1 MPADPPLS
9 PKPSN
14 PPAKPA
20 SDAAVADN
28 TGPSPAAAPA
38 TSSPQPPALLL
49 EVFGGP
55 EAPFTTAARTLKL
68 QTARPLDKHFQQD
81 ILDDGCFRTA
91 SQHAACSSVKA
102 LWVAIPPGPW
112 LPPAHTHSPAEAL
125 RTASHP
131 KGRPDLPEQARP
143 QLQQSQQAL
152 ARAAQLA
159 RTVHASGGTFFF
171 EAHPASTAWNDPEL
185 QHTLQACGCVL
196 ARVPFC
202 AHGLDLH
209 GAWLL
214 ASNEPQTST
223 LGHTCQHPLGTHR
236 VQLLKRKH
244 EPASSRE
251 TALHYP
257 ASLCQAVLALV
268 KHQVSTGELARLP
281 LQPLPASPSVGPAS
295 ILRPSICDGAGMHS
309 TADHSSPGSKTSR
322 LQSLR
327 HAWLTWA
334 HSLDLPKRI
343 SAHLMQGLPEHPL
356 SENEC
361 LQAATMAHACLH
373 PHCHS
378 PECLSIAPDQ
388 PFRLQ
393 LLQLLATATNDPD
406 EDIVQLMQQG
416 VPTGAFGPLPAS
428 KQWPPAADMPDDDLA
443 PPALLHCEG
452 NWKRAEEHP
461 EVLQALLAKE
471 IEGGFVAAF
480 DGSEEDAKARWPAG
494 TAIGKLNIVFSD
506 ERDARLV
513 LDSSICNLNARC
525 TLPERMALPS
535 ALDVQLSFSP
545 HDPLAIWRAL
555 CLDFKAAHKRMRV
568 KASEH
573 GTLLFRVAG
582 LLYFYKVCHFGARF
596 SSYWWGRAA
605 GLITR
610 ILHAL
615 LQDRPHRAWIYVDD
629 LLSLLWHAQAH
640 EQACL
645 IILLLASIN
654 APMSWKKAQLAD
666 SVTWCGWTFD
676 LQVQQVWLASAK
688 LEKLRMQM
696 QALLKHPK
704 CARKSLEACLGLL
717 MWATTLSTYLRPML
731 APLYRDLHSGKGTL
745 KSIAPRLWPQ
755 FLHALDASAKVV
767 DCPPGLWLQR
777 GSRITAVGARN
788 VACKADIPAVPATH
802 KPTYVRIADPARNEV
817 HLGKDSQSALRW
829 LASCMQFTPRH
840 SLQLPPVLHCICAA
854 DAMAQGRQV
863 GIGGW
868 LSTSSAFLW
877 FACTWDVDDVRAVW
891 PFLTKEPQKYIA
903 CFEVLAQLALLQ
915 CTWRRLRYKHQR
927 FCMPAATDNSPSE
940 AGLNKLFST
949 SEPIAHF
956 LKLAAQWAHARGI
969 QLMLTHLPGEKNAWA
984 DELSRDKLARFTHR
998 EHERMHISLADLALP
1013 ATGTRLVPADAAWP
1027 PALQHL
1033 VATTA

>member
-1 MPADPPLS
+1 
-9 PKPSN
+9 
-14 PPAKPA
+14 
-20 SDAAVADN
+20 
-28 TGPSPAAAPA
+28 
-38 TSSPQPPALLL
+38 
-49 EVFGGP
+49 
-55 EAPFTTAARTLKL
+55 
-68 QTARPLDKHFQQD
+68 
-81 ILDDGCFRTA
+81 
-91 SQHAACSSVKA
+91 
-102 LWVAIPPGPW
+102 
-112 LPPAHTHSPAEAL
+112 
-125 RTASHP
+125 
-131 KGRPDLPEQARP
+131 
-143 QLQQSQQAL
+143 
-152 ARAAQLA
+152 
-159 RTVHASGGTFFF
+159 
-171 EAHPASTAWNDPEL
+171 
-185 QHTLQACGCVL
+185 
-196 ARVPFC
+196 
-202 AHGLDLH
+202 
-209 GAWLL
+209 
-214 ASNEPQTST
+214 
-223 LGHTCQHPLGTHR
+223 
-236 VQLLKRKH
+236 
-244 EPASSRE
+244 
-251 TALHYP
+251 
-257 ASLCQAVLALV
+257 
-268 KHQVSTGELARLP
+268 
-281 LQPLPASPSVGPAS
+281 
-295 ILRPSICDGAGMHS
+295 
-309 TADHSSPGSKTSR
+309 
-322 LQSLR
+322 
-327 HAWLTWA
+327 
-334 HSLDLPKRI
+334 
-343 SAHLMQGLPEHPL
+343 
-356 SENEC
+356 
-361 LQAATMAHACLH
+361 
-373 PHCHS
+373 
-378 PECLSIAPDQ
+378 
-388 PFRLQ
+388 
-393 LLQLLATATNDPD
+393 
-406 EDIVQLMQQG
+406 
-416 VPTGAFGPLPAS
+416 
-428 KQWPPAADMPDDDLA
+428 MPDDDLA

-494 TAIGKLNIVFSD
+494 TAIGKLNIVFAD

-555 CLDFKAAHKRMRV
+555 CLDFKAAHKRMRA

-615 LQDRPHRAWIYVDD
+615 LHDRPHRAWIYVDD

-676 LQVQQVWLASAK
+676 LQVQQVWLACAK

-731 APLYRDLHSGKGTL
+731 APLYRDLRSGKGTL

-788 VACKADIPAVPATH
+788 VACKADIPAVPVTH

-840 SLQLPPVLHCICAA
+840 SLQLPPVLHCMCAA

-868 LSTSSAFLW
+868 LSTSSTFLW

-915 CTWRRLRYKHQR
+915 CAWRRLRYKHQR

-984 DELSRDKLARFTHR
+984 DELSRDKLARFAHR
-998 EHERMHISLADLALP
+998 EHERMHVSLADLALP

-1027 PALQHL
+1027 PALHHL